1 MFKFPKKDKK
11 QPKDMKGVLKELNLL
26 DSKLDSLTKEL
37 TDLKNN
43 QKFSIQKIGLIRF
56 NPFKEVGGDQSF
68 TLALLDESNS
78 GVAITSLY
86 SREGNRVYGKQIKNG
101 TSKYILSAEEKKA
114 IEKAKQSNTEPS

>member
-1 MFKFPKKDKK
+1 
-11 QPKDMKGVLKELNLL
+11 MKGVLKELNLL

-37 TDLKNN
+37 ADLKNN

-86 SREGNRVYGKQIKNG
+86 TREGNRVYGKQIKNG
-101 TSKYILSAEEKKA
+101 TSEYVLSMEEKKA
-114 IEKAKQSNTEPS
+114 IEKAKQSNYEE